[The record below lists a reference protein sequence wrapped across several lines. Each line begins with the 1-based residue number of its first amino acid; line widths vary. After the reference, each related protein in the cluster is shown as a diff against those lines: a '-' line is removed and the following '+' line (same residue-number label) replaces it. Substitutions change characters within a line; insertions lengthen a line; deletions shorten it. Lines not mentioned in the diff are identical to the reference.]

1 MEIFDEQ
8 GLITKAAYVSST
20 QETQYRVINIIL
32 VVALC
37 KTDWLTDYHLQA
49 S

>member
-1 MEIFDEQ
+1 MEIVDEQ
-8 GLITKAAYVSST
+8 GVITKAAYVSSSH
-20 QETQYRVINIIL
+20 ETQYRVINIIL

-37 KTDWLTDYHLQA
+37 KTDWLTNYLLQA